1 MNASEVHKMTSQE
14 LTSELKKLRKQQ
26 FDLRTS
32 AVTEKVENPQLIK
45 QVRRDV
51 ARILTEQSARQR
63 KEIVSA

>member
-63 KEIVSA
+63 KETVSA